1 MADDGDDK
9 VSGDPATRKE
19 EAGKF
24 VLVVINLSS
33 IEVIMRLGED
43 KTLEAVA
50 ASTDSDLDLLVSCFL
65 ILESAVAYLAGAE
78 AEDGE
83 TLVLAGEEDKVRL
96 RDILDAKQKSQ
107 VGSS

>member
-1 MADDGDDK
+1 MDDAD
-9 VSGDPATRKE
+9 SSASARKE

-33 IEVIMRLGED
+33 IEVIMRLED

-50 ASTDSDLDLLVSCFL
+50 AEDDAGLDLLVSCYL
-65 ILESAVAYLAGAE
+65 ILEAAVAYLAAAE

-83 TLVLAGEEDKVRL
+83 TLVLAGEEDKVL
-96 RDILDAKQKSQ
+96 GEWTNLES
-107 VGSS
+107 